1 MAKPPPS
8 TSAAPRVTGI
18 GMGFIHPN
26 YFTRETWPL
35 HDEKR
40 LMQYRKF
47 VQLMIN
53 RIRAGE
59 STDEETERFA
69 TMFDN
74 ADHWPWMVP
83 ALAMLPEL
91 DEHGPYPSNRQMVTL
106 LQHVEKVIDLSR
118 QRRDEKAQRQP
129 EESKPKEPKP
139 LESAKEVTEEI
150 RARLAKLLFG
160 PDGEANASASMKR
173 LLDSWVVMG
182 YPEEVLQQALDNN
195 KNEASKDLDRDN
207 LGLPGELSKEHLFH
221 LYKLEAEK
229 RSASPRLE
237 FPNSHM
243 QFHMSSDDA
252 DDDSIND
259 EPPPEL
265 TNTDDA
271 TAGSKEPTDSTD
283 FWHSH
288 KMHGDVYDRYSTNVS
303 GAGLAIDPDVSR
315 RRVNPP
321 SIEITPQGMTIM
333 KGFLNQPP
341 SKSKAMLKVTFPAP
355 IKVDEIPAD
364 QGCAKEVEKGATTFY
379 EEAVMLHNRVNHL
392 DEARRETQAAQEQ
405 QLAPLDE
412 PSDDSFVVVTP
423 RANTNPSTAGLPTK
437 SGPPDQP
444 TSSRHPQ
451 VARMGADENI
461 RIDEVKKQLAAL
473 GMNVKGVNSVEP
485 PQPMD
490 PSLLKHSEKAERES
504 SGAWTKEKT
513 DD

>member
-8 TSAAPRVTGI
+8 ALVAPLVTGI
-18 GMGFIHPN
+18 GLGFIHPN
-26 YFTRETWPL
+26 YFTRESWPL

-40 LMQYRKF
+40 LIQYRKF

-59 STDEETERFA
+59 STDVETERFA
-69 TMFDN
+69 SMFGN

-83 ALAMLPEL
+83 ALAMLPES
-91 DEHGPYPSNRQMVTL
+91 DEHGPHPSNRQMVSL
-106 LQHVEKVIDLSR
+106 LQHVENVIDLRR
-118 QRRDEKAQRQP
+118 QRRNEKAQRQP
-129 EESKPKEPKP
+129 EESRSA
-139 LESAKEVTEEI
+139 ESAKEVTEEI

-160 PDGEANASASMKR
+160 PDGEANASAGMKR

-182 YPEEVLQQALDNN
+182 YPEEVIQRALENN
-195 KNEASKDLDRDN
+195 KDEASKDLDRDN

-221 LYKLEAEK
+221 LYKLEAQK
-229 RSASPRLE
+229 RSASPRTE
-237 FPNSHM
+237 SADSHM

-252 DDDSIND
+252 DDESMND
-259 EPPPEL
+259 DPPAEL

-271 TAGSKEPTDSTD
+271 TAGSKEPTDSTN
-283 FWHSH
+283 FWHFH
-288 KMHGDVYDRYSTNVS
+288 QMHGDDYDRYSNNVS
-303 GAGLAIDPDVSR
+303 GAGLAVDPDVLR

-321 SIEITPQGMTIM
+321 SIEITTQGMTVM

-341 SKSKAMLKVTFPAP
+341 SKSEAMLKVTFPAP

-364 QGCAKEVEKGATTFY
+364 QGCAKEIEKGANTFY
-379 EEAVMLHNRVNHL
+379 EEAVMLHNNLNHV
-392 DEARRETQAAQEQ
+392 DEAGRETQAAQEQ
-405 QLAPLDE
+405 QLAQLDE

-423 RANTNPSTAGLPTK
+423 RANTNPSTAGVPTR
-437 SGPPDQP
+437 SGPPDLP

-451 VARMGADENI
+451 MARMGTDENI

-490 PSLLKHSEKAERES
+490 PNLLKHSEKAERES
-504 SGAWTKEKT
+504 SGPWTKEKT